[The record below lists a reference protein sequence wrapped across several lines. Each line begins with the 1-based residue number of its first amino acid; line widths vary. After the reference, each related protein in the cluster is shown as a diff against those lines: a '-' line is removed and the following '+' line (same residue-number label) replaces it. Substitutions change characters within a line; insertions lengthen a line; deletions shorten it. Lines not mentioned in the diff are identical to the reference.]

1 MKAFLLTIVLLASTA
16 MLAGAAYAQVHQRY
30 PYRNCQHN
38 NSKAC
43 QDARKAFAEHHNG
56 LYPEQ
61 WFNSY
66 YQGQP
71 GRWAWENAE
80 GDDWFQG
87 EQGHWYKEPEG
98 WRFWGDDGDAY
109 RKGDKGW
116 GWIRGRGHQERE
128 EHEHEGSHDHDHH

>member
-1 MKAFLLTIVLLASTA
+1 MKTFLLTILLSAVTA
-16 MLAGAAYAQVHQRY
+16 ALAGTAHAQGY

-56 LYPEQ
+56 LSPEQ

-71 GRWAWENAE
+71 GRWAWENAD
-80 GDDWFQG
+80 GDDWYQG
-87 EQGHWYKEPEG
+87 EQGHWYQEPEG
-98 WRFWGDDGDAY
+98 WRFHGDDGDDY
-109 RKGDKGW
+109 RKGNNGW

-128 EHEHEGSHDHDHH
+128 EHERHHDRD